1 MRPTHGAIVFLV
13 AAMVIGGGGWAV
25 YRLYLQPQ
33 QELQAEQNVAKHS
46 AEEAAAAPDPV
57 EVIYQA
63 LTQQTATAAP
73 DAARTMWMEF
83 IRTHPDSPRVAEAEA
98 AVGPL
103 NMAVLFS
110 PEAAE
115 HKKTYTVAK
124 GDSLYKIARQHGVT
138 IELLARANNLQNTML
153 QIGQQLIVPETQ
165 ITATIDRPAMK
176 LRLDNRGEFLR
187 AYPLLAAGLP
197 GAAAGA
203 KAQVTDLVV
212 EVDGKRVTFG
222 QKGYAEGK
230 RSIILSSP
238 GAPIS
243 GAAEGTTAAQMP
255 SGVVV
260 KDADLGEIFVLLRSG
275 VPVTIK

>member
-1 MRPTHGAIVFLV
+1 MRPIHGVVVFLV

-25 YRLYLQPQ
+25 YRVYLQPQ
-33 QELQAEQNVAKHS
+33 QELQAEQDVAKHS
-46 AEEAAAAPDPV
+46 SEEAAAAPEPV
-57 EVIYQA
+57 EVIFQA
-63 LTQQTATAAP
+63 LAQQATTATP
-73 DAARTMWMEF
+73 DAARSMWMEF

-103 NMAVLFS
+103 NMAALLS

-203 KAQVTDLVV
+203 KARVTDLVV

-230 RSIILSSP
+230 RSILLSSP

-243 GAAEGTTAAQMP
+243 GVAEGAPAPQIA